1 MPTKEELDIA
11 FTEAVEHMKTLIRK
25 TILDGTCQNNGPTVM
40 MVMRKVPDLGKTP
53 LAFIP
58 VDVEQT
64 EFTVTL
70 TDAGTNKIQVIKSVR
85 QTLGLGLKEA
95 KDLVESVP
103 KLLKEGISKIE
114 AAELQAEF
122 EAAGAKVDVR

>member
-1 MPTKEELDIA
+1 MNTTVTREQVVDFLSNMPTIELAD
-11 FTEAVEHMKTLIRK
+11 LIRELEVRWNV
-25 TILDGTCQNNGPTVM
+25 TAAPVVQQGPQPLPGT
-40 MVMRKVPDLGKTP
+40 PD
-53 LAFIP
+53 
-58 VDVEQT
+58 VDVKQT

-103 KLLKEGISKIE
+103 KLLKDGISKIE